1 MKIKGK
7 LLILAIIIFI
17 AINVLVFIIINKDKF
32 IKNDIDEVNM
42 PDEKIDILMIEPD
55 YFLSIVSNNKY
66 VHEVC
71 NLVFEGL
78 TEDDDTLK
86 AQPKLAKL
94 ILTSDNLSWDI
105 TLRDDVNFHNGD
117 KFTADDV
124 IFTINKIKELGEKSH
139 FSYNV
144 QNIKNITAYF
154 TTMLS
159 L

>member
-7 LLILAIIIFI
+7 LIILAIIIFI
-17 AINVLVFIIINKDKF
+17 FVNVLVFFIINKDKF
-32 IKNDIDEVNM
+32 FKGEII
-42 PDEKIDILMIEPD
+42 EKEILDAKINILMIEPD
-55 YFLSIVSNNKY
+55 HLLSVVSNNKY

-94 ILTSDNLSWDI
+94 ILTTDNLSWDI

-117 KFTADDV
+117 KFTANDV
-124 IFTINKIKELGEKSH
+124 IFTIYGTKEVMDKYKNEIENIIESIKFK
-139 FSYNV
+139 
-144 QNIKNITAYF
+144 
-154 TTMLS
+154 
-159 L
+159 